1 MISDK
6 EVLEEIQKELPILVS
21 DSVTKE
27 AILRQLELKISRLL
41 HQNAEV
47 FFQLLYRLDI
57 SEKKFQ
63 AALDNK
69 QTAVSAIA
77 VLIYERELQ
86 KLASRKNNKPPGSA
100 ADQDLSW

>member
-47 FFQLLYRLDI
+47 FFQLLYR
-57 SEKKFQ
+57 K
-63 AALDNK
+63 DNK
-69 QTAVSAIA
+69 PSG
-77 VLIYERELQ
+77 
-86 KLASRKNNKPPGSA
+86 NA